1 MIKKKKIRKI
11 RKRRKRIRKKIKKKI
26 KKMEKRYIEK
36 SIIISKN
43 YGYILEI
50 QQ

>member
-1 MIKKKKIRKI
+1 MIKKKKIRKR
-11 RKRRKRIRKKIKKKI
+11 RKRRKRIRKKIKK
-26 KKMEKRYIEK
+26 MEKRYIQK
-36 SIIISKN
+36 LIIIRKN

>member
-1 MIKKKKIRKI
+1 MTKKKKI
-11 RKRRKRIRKKIKKKI
+11 RKRRKRRKIIKKKIKKKI
-26 KKMEKRYIEK
+26 KKIEKRYIQK

>member
-1 MIKKKKIRKI
+1 MTKKKKKKI
-11 RKRRKRIRKKIKKKI
+11 RKRRKRRERIRKKI
-26 KKMEKRYIEK
+26 KKMEKRYIQK
-36 SIIISKN
+36 LIIIRKN

>member
-1 MIKKKKIRKI
+1 MIKKKKIRKR
-11 RKRRKRIRKKIKKKI
+11 RKRRERIRKKI
-26 KKMEKRYIEK
+26 KKMEKRYIQK
-36 SIIISKN
+36 LIIIRKN

>member
-1 MIKKKKIRKI
+1 MIKKKKIRKR
-11 RKRRKRIRKKIKKKI
+11 RKRRKRIRKKIKKI
-26 KKMEKRYIEK
+26 EKRYIQK
-36 SIIISKN
+36 LIIIRKN

>member
-1 MIKKKKIRKI
+1 MIEKKNI

-26 KKMEKRYIEK
+26 KKMEKRYIQK
-36 SIIISKN
+36 LIIIRKN

>member
-1 MIKKKKIRKI
+1 MIKKKKIRKR
-11 RKRRKRIRKKIKKKI
+11 RKRRKRIRKKIKK
-26 KKMEKRYIEK
+26 MEKRYIQK
-36 SIIISKN
+36 LIIISKN

>member
-1 MIKKKKIRKI
+1 MIKKKTIRKR
-11 RKRRKRIRKKIKKKI
+11 RKRRKRIRKKIKK
-26 KKMEKRYIEK
+26 MEKRYIQK
-36 SIIISKN
+36 SIIIRKN

>member
-1 MIKKKKIRKI
+1 MIKKKKI

-26 KKMEKRYIEK
+26 KKIEKRYIEK
-36 SIIISKN
+36 LIIIRKN

>member
-1 MIKKKKIRKI
+1 MTKKKKI

-26 KKMEKRYIEK
+26 KKIEKRYIEK
-36 SIIISKN
+36 LIIIRKN

>member
-1 MIKKKKIRKI
+1 MIKKKKI

-26 KKMEKRYIEK
+26 KKMEKRYIQK
-36 SIIISKN
+36 LIIISKN

>member
-1 MIKKKKIRKI
+1 MIEKKKI

-26 KKMEKRYIEK
+26 KKIEKIYIQK

>member
-1 MIKKKKIRKI
+1 MTKKKKI
-11 RKRRKRIRKKIKKKI
+11 RKRRKRRERIRKKI
-26 KKMEKRYIEK
+26 KKMEKRYIQK
-36 SIIISKN
+36 LIIIRKN